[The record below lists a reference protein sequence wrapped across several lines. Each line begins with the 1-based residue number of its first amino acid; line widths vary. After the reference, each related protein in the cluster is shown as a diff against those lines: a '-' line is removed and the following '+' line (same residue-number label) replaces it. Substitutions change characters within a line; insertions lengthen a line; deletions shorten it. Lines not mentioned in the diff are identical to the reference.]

1 MFWVIYFYGIT
12 KHEDGM
18 NNFINEEI
26 IENEMNYFTNEE
38 MVEVLINEE
47 ILFLF

>member
-1 MFWVIYFYGIT
+1 
-12 KHEDGM
+12 M